1 MKRRTFGRE
10 LGSPYGFSWKSSV
23 APSSSSCRRRRH
35 TTNATAMRTSPTS
48 GPTATTTRGQLIKV
62 MSFERAP
69 QWFAA
74 SQAISV
80 TVYVA
85 VKPDTAYVWVGEAA
99 MDSVPSPNAHKCDVI
114 GRAPSVRLRSV
125 KRTVDPSTV
134 TADAAVTFAES
145 RIRLKSSIVARFC
158 PTTTPDLDAPT

>member
-1 MKRRTFGRE
+1 MKRRTFGRG

-35 TTNATAMRTSPTS
+35 TTNATAIRTSPTS
-48 GPTATTTRGQLIKV
+48 GPTATTTNGQLINV

-74 SQAISV
+74 SQAMSV

-85 VKPDTAYVWVGEAA
+85 VKPDTAYAWVGEAA
-99 MDSVPSPNAHKCDVI
+99 MDRVPSPNAHRGDVI
-114 GRAPSVRLRSV
+114 GRGPPVRLRAG
-125 KRTVDPSTV
+125 KGTVEPSTV
-134 TADAAVTFAES
+134 KSKAAFTVADGRNRMKT
-145 RIRLKSSIVARFC
+145 SIVARFW
-158 PTTTPDLDAPT
+158 PTTIPDLD

>member
-1 MKRRTFGRE
+1 
-10 LGSPYGFSWKSSV
+10 
-23 APSSSSCRRRRH
+23 
-35 TTNATAMRTSPTS
+35 MRTSPTS
-48 GPTATTTRGQLIKV
+48 GPTATTTSGQLIKV

-85 VKPDTAYVWVGEAA
+85 ANPETAYAWVGEAA
-99 MDSVPSPNAHKCDVI
+99 MDRVPSPNAHRCDVI
-114 GRAPSVRLRSV
+114 GIVPSVRLRSV
-125 KRTVDPSTV
+125 KWTEEPSTV
-134 TADAAVTFAES
+134 KSKAAVTFAES

-158 PTTTPDLDAPT
+158 PTITPDLDAPT

>member
-1 MKRRTFGRE
+1 MKRRTFGRG
-10 LGSPYGFSWKSSV
+10 LGSPYGVSWKSSV

-48 GPTATTTRGQLIKV
+48 GPTATTTSGQLINV

-74 SQAISV
+74 SQAMSV

-99 MDSVPSPNAHKCDVI
+99 MDSVPSPNAHRCDVI
-114 GRAPSVRLRSV
+114 GRVPSVRLRSV
-125 KRTVDPSTV
+125 KWTVEPTSV
-134 TADAAVTFAES
+134 KSKADVTFGEGRNQVKYA
-145 RIRLKSSIVARFC
+145 IVAM
-158 PTTTPDLDAPT
+158 

>member
-1 MKRRTFGRE
+1 MKRTTVGRG
-10 LGSPYGFSWKSSV
+10 LGSPYGIPWKSSV
-23 APSSSSCRRRRH
+23 APSSASRRRRRH

-48 GPTATTTRGQLIKV
+48 GPTATTTSGQLIKV
-62 MSFERAP
+62 ISFERAP

-85 VKPDTAYVWVGEAA
+85 VKPEIAYVWVGEAA
-99 MDSVPSPNAHKCDVI
+99 IDRVPSPNAHKCDVI
-114 GRAPSVRLRSV
+114 GRVPSVRLRSV
-125 KRTVDPSTV
+125 KWTVEPSTV
-134 TADAAVTFAES
+134 KSKAAVTFAES

-158 PTTTPDLDAPT
+158 ATTTPDLEAPT

>member
-1 MKRRTFGRE
+1 MKRRTFGRG
-10 LGSPYGFSWKSSV
+10 LGSPYGSSWKRSV
-23 APSSSSCRRRRH
+23 APSSSSRRRRH
-35 TTNATAMRTSPTS
+35 QRINATATRTSPTS
-48 GPTATTTRGQLIKV
+48 GPTATTTSGQLINV

-85 VKPDTAYVWVGEAA
+85 VKPETAYVWVGEGA
-99 MDSVPSPNAHKCDVI
+99 MDRVPSPNAHKCDVI
-114 GRAPSVRLRSV
+114 GIVPSVRLRSV
-125 KRTVDPSTV
+125 KWTVEPSTV
-134 TADAAVTFAES
+134 KSKAAVTFAE
-145 RIRLKSSIVARFC
+145 RRTRVKSSIVARFC